1 MAPSVPTNP
10 ASSENSEPERDI
22 DDTFL
27 EGVNK
32 LNPDLVLPRQET
44 TSAPPTTSSSSA
56 STSVRPRNQKNPRP
70 LRNGKGALRRTPVRQ
85 QAKEVAT
92 AVKTPAAVVV
102 PEVEKVHR
110 PKTPGAFPES
120 FIDDQPV
127 KIWVESSKADH
138 LGVKDLP
145 VNHPHYYSKVQY
157 ENDSLLLDH
166 YGRHRNDYYRGR
178 EFLTIVSKADLYT
191 ASGITSTFGE
201 SKWRKIREATR
212 CYTIDGDQF
221 LFLTTPVEDFF
232 HWLNRFRAGPSR
244 GVDRDSISPEVE
256 TSNMAPITRANSTH
270 QQQDSE
276 PASVQEM
283 MNEDEQ
289 FSPVSVRVS
298 MPPDNQSPRRRGI
311 PGARAALNG
320 SPTQRAGQRAT
331 GVAGPSGVRRSAEQ
345 FATLINKGKAPE
357 RNRRPDERSQPHQL
371 EHGTQLESPTE
382 RRERELA
389 NQQALFDEREA
400 QQQARIR
407 QLERLLAEN
416 NARPEA
422 RQEPLL
428 FRPHL
433 ATGVGRGDPA
443 LISPTRTRQQRMP
456 TNRSSVLID
465 EELDAAEREVERLR
479 RLKQQRSQTRSIAEP
494 MQMHH
499 SIPEPL
505 YRQVSAPVFQT
516 APLSNQSDTRSK
528 LRPSDVMSWDPAKHS
543 VQFFINRFESV
554 ASVEGTEAV
563 LRVLPLCLAGD
574 ALDWHT
580 SLPRH
585 IQSIMNT
592 DVSEWILQLNAE
604 FKKDTGKA
612 HEEAYKLRFR
622 FDNMEELPLNSY
634 LRKKR
639 ALLYEAGVTDD
650 ATVIYQTWQGLD
662 VIIAGITPILNGESW
677 LSFCTRVRQNESA
690 AFRSWKAT
698 RYERRRDPPSY
709 GNRRGET
716 NTYSNNNRVG
726 AGARSQSTMSGRVEK
741 SSPKKASPRKSPPKR
756 REPLTNTAGNRR
768 EWIPKEKWD
777 EMRRTG
783 TLPPRQKLYLIDDED
798 ETEVGDQSDTGSTSS
813 QMDLDTYALAGVTLS
828 TPVKE

>member
-1 MAPSVPTNP
+1 
-10 ASSENSEPERDI
+10 
-22 DDTFL
+22 
-27 EGVNK
+27 
-32 LNPDLVLPRQET
+32 
-44 TSAPPTTSSSSA
+44 
-56 STSVRPRNQKNPRP
+56 
-70 LRNGKGALRRTPVRQ
+70 LRNGKGALRRTPVRK
-85 QAKEVAT
+85 QAKEAAT
-92 AVKTPAAVVV
+92 VVKTPAAVVI

-138 LGVKDLP
+138 LGVRDLP
-145 VNHPHYYSKVQY
+145 VNHPHFYSKVQY

-166 YGRHRNDYYRGR
+166 YGRHRDDYYRGR

-201 SKWRKIREATR
+201 SKWKKIREATR

-256 TSNMAPITRANSTH
+256 ASNMAPITRANSTH
-270 QQQDSE
+270 RQQDGE
-276 PASVQEM
+276 QASVQEM

-289 FSPVSVRVS
+289 FSSVSVRVS

-311 PGARAALNG
+311 LGARAALNG
-320 SPTQRAGQRAT
+320 SPTQRAGLRAT
-331 GVAGPSGVRRSAEQ
+331 GIAGPSGVRRSTDQ
-345 FATLINKGKAPE
+345 FATTVNKGKAPE
-357 RNRRPDERSQPHQL
+357 RDRRPDERSQAHQQ
-371 EHGTQLESPTE
+371 EHDIQLESPME

-400 QQQARIR
+400 QQQARIQ
-407 QLERLLAEN
+407 QLERQLAETN
-416 NARPEA
+416 GARPET
-422 RQEPLL
+422 RREPLL
-428 FRPHL
+428 YRPHL
-433 ATGVGRGDPA
+433 TTGVGRGDPA
-443 LISPTRTRQQRMP
+443 LISPTRQRAP

-494 MQMHH
+494 M
-499 SIPEPL
+499 
-505 YRQVSAPVFQT
+505 YRQVSAPVFQA
-516 APLSNQSDTRSK
+516 APLSHQSDIRSK

-563 LRVLPLCLAGD
+563 LRILPLCLAGD

-592 DVSEWILQLNAE
+592 DMSEWILQLNAE

-716 NTYSNNNRVG
+716 NTYSNR
-726 AGARSQSTMSGRVEK
+726 AGPGVRSQSTISGRVEK
-741 SSPKKASPRKSPPKR
+741 VTSPKKASPRKSPPKR
-756 REPLTNTAGNRR
+756 REPLTNTTGNRR

-813 QMDLDTYALAGVTLS
+813 QMDPDTYALAGVTLS